1 MKIVFPENKEGT
13 GRSLIMKFTK
23 KQIITLIIVVII
35 AYFIAA
41 FKLPFYIYKPG
52 GADALNPIVSVEEG
66 YQSEGDMHLVTI
78 SGGQATPIQYVWAK
92 LLPHHQI
99 LPIEEVRP
107 EGISDD
113 EYMHAQ
119 LQMMENSQEASTVVA
134 YEAAD
139 KEITIDYNGVYVVS
153 VVEGM
158 PAEGKLEMGDRI
170 IGIDGVD
177 VKEADDLISY
187 VESKNAD
194 DTIEVEFVRDE
205 ETQFKEIQLQT
216 FSDTENK
223 IGIGIQLVT
232 DRSVSVDPTIEFSSG
247 SIGGPSAGLMFSLE
261 IYDQLTEEDIT
272 RGYEI
277 AGTGEIDYDGTVYRI
292 GGIDKKVVAADKEGV
307 DIFFAPN
314 EEGSEDSNY
323 QVASETAEEIGTDM
337 KVVPIDT
344 FKDAL
349 DYLEKLEP
357 R

>member
-1 MKIVFPENKEGT
+1 
-13 GRSLIMKFTK
+13 MKFTK

-66 YQSEGDMHLVTI
+66 YQSEGDMHLVTV
-78 SGGQATPIQYVWAK
+78 SGGQATPIQYVWAN

-158 PAEGKLEMGDRI
+158 PAEGKLAMGDRI

-194 DTIEVEFVRDE
+194 ETIEVEFVRDE
-205 ETQFKEIQLQT
+205 ETQFEEIQLQT
-216 FSDTENK
+216 FADTENK

-272 RGYEI
+272 KGYEI

-314 EEGSEDSNY
+314 EEGREESNY

-344 FKDAL
+344 FEDAL

>member
-1 MKIVFPENKEGT
+1 
-13 GRSLIMKFTK
+13 MKFTK

-66 YQSEGDMHLVTI
+66 YQSEGDMHLVTV

-158 PAEGKLEMGDRI
+158 PAEGKLAMGDRI

-194 DTIEVEFVRDE
+194 ETIEVEFVRDE
-205 ETQFKEIQLQT
+205 ETQFEEIQLQT
-216 FSDTENK
+216 FADTENK

-272 RGYEI
+272 KGYEI

-314 EEGSEDSNY
+314 EEGREDSNY

-344 FKDAL
+344 FEDAL

>member
-1 MKIVFPENKEGT
+1 
-13 GRSLIMKFTK
+13 MKFTK

-158 PAEGKLEMGDRI
+158 PAEGNLEMGDRI
-170 IGIDGVD
+170 IGIDGVE

-194 DTIEVEFVRDE
+194 DTVEVEFVRDE

-314 EEGSEDSNY
+314 EEGREDSNY

-349 DYLEKLEP
+349 DYLEKIEP